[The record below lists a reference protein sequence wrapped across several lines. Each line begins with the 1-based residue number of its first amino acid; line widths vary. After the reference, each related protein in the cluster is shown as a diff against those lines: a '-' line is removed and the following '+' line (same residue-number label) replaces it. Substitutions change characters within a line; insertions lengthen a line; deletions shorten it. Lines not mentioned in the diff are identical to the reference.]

1 MVAGFLRRW
10 FRRLFYPSRD
20 GMHWNSFNRARRFA
34 RPSFGTMLAV
44 YGSSLLAAVVVVL
57 LILALGAITN
67 LAASRGNL
75 FVSTEAKA
83 DIQQLAGSPDRA
95 SGDQLHYVGR
105 GLLPVVWR
113 LHGTWLGQITDQLY
127 TEWRA
132 LERNDTCLLAIV
144 LTGWGLSIVL
154 AGALYALERSARL
167 AARDAVRRLRRALH
181 QQSVQLGPGDLLLGQ
196 KHNVVHLFVERVEV
210 LARGLVLW
218 SRAVPQAFLLFA
230 LLLGTAIYVDL
241 ALTAAAI
248 LLAVLSWWML
258 GGLRNRSNRRAAI
271 WADAAAQRCDSLV
284 EDLQQV
290 RSLGNFAPASTM
302 PGGSFEE
309 RLKNCHIASV
319 RQHTSPSTN
328 VPAVLLFVLFGAW
341 LILLLGG
348 LNVLAE
354 PPRVLFSGTIVL
366 GAAVVSMIYPLR
378 LLQKLALALPDADQA
393 AADIMAYLDRQSGV
407 GQVPEAKPLVPPM
420 KELALV
426 NVRLADARGT
436 KLLDDVSLKIPCG
449 SRTAVIASDSETPFA
464 FAGLLPRFYD
474 PAAGRVLFDGQDIG
488 RGTLTSLRSQV
499 ALVMPGRILVTGTIT
514 ENISGGD
521 PQVSAREV
529 IEAARQA
536 LAYDFIQRLPHGFD
550 TVVGEHG
557 LHLSA
562 VEAMLLGF
570 ARILAHNPAVAI
582 VGESADRYDA
592 TTEDVLA
599 SAMNRVATGRTMIVL
614 ARRLPTLRSV
624 ERILLFHEGKL
635 NGDGS
640 HSELLESSELY
651 RHLNYVRFNEFRDNV
666 TGQW

>member
-1 MVAGFLRRW
+1 
-10 FRRLFYPSRD
+10 
-20 GMHWNSFNRARRFA
+20 MHWNSFNRARRFA
-34 RPSFGTMLAV
+34 RPSLGASLTI
-44 YGSSLLAAVVVVL
+44 YGSSLAAAVAVVL
-57 LILALGAITN
+57 LILALGAITD
-67 LAASRGNL
+67 LATSRGNL
-75 FVSTEAKA
+75 TVPLEAKA
-83 DIQQLAGSPDRA
+83 DIQQLAGSPDRT
-95 SGDQLHYVGR
+95 SGGQLHYVGR

-113 LHGTWLGQITDQLY
+113 LRGTSLGQTAERLY
-127 TEWRA
+127 SEWNA
-132 LERNDTCLLAIV
+132 LEHNDTCLLAIV
-144 LTGWGLSIVL
+144 VTGWCLSMLL
-154 AGALYALERSARL
+154 AAALYTLERSARI
-167 AARDAVRRLRRALH
+167 AARNAVRRLRRALY

-230 LLLGTAIYVDL
+230 FLLIAAVYVDL
-241 ALTAAAI
+241 ALTAAAL
-248 LLAVLSWWML
+248 LLAVTSWWML
-258 GGLRNRSNRRAAI
+258 DGLRNRSNRQSAI
-271 WADAAAQRCDSLV
+271 WADAAAQRCDTLV

-319 RQHTSPSTN
+319 RQHTSPTIN
-328 VPAVLLFVLFGAW
+328 GPAVLLFVLFGAW

-366 GAAVVSMIYPLR
+366 GAAIVSMIYPLR
-378 LLQKLALALPDADQA
+378 LLQKLASALPDADQA

-426 NVRLADARGT
+426 NVRLADARGM
-436 KLLDDVSLKIPCG
+436 KLFDDVSLAIRCG
-449 SRTAVIASDSETPFA
+449 SRTAIIASDSETPFA

-488 RGTLTSLRSQV
+488 RGTLASLRSQV

-514 ENISGGD
+514 ENISGGG
-521 PQVSAREV
+521 PQVSTRKV
-529 IEAARQA
+529 IDVARQA
-536 LAYDFIQRLPHGFD
+536 LAYDFIQKLPHGFD

-557 LHLSA
+557 LHLSGA
-562 VEAMLLGF
+562 EAMLLGI
-570 ARILAHNPAVAI
+570 ARVLAHNPAVAI

-592 TTEDVLA
+592 TTEDTLA
-599 SAMNRVATGRTMIVL
+599 SALNRAAEGRTLIVL
-614 ARRLPTLRSV
+614 ARRLPTLRWV

-635 NGDGS
+635 HGDGS
-640 HSELLESSELY
+640 HAELLESSELY
-651 RHLNYVRFNEFRDNV
+651 RHLNYVRFNEFRDKV